1 MNNDVP
7 SGSVMSRPLARNVRS
22 FAWNPSTWTFVPCVT
37 ELRFQPCRISASCGP
52 PSTAHCCFSPVAVV
66 TSMCSHEC
74 GLLNSIFVT
83 TPSSL
88 IGRLMSNSAAN
99 EWCAMTGAAT
109 AATKAPLR
117 TLNQPL
123 TRIGPPSFKPIVQ
136 AYPSFR
142 SRQRLLEKLV
152 VEQVLRELD
161 ALELEQLG
169 VRLGVPIQVH
179 RDRPRRRERLRVLDR
194 RLVLHAV

>member
-7 SGSVMSRPLARNVRS
+7 FSSVMSRPLARNVRS
-22 FAWNPSTWTFVPCVT
+22 FAWKPSTCTFVPATT
-37 ELRFQPCRISASCGP
+37 ELRFQPLRINAFGAP

-74 GLLNSIFVT
+74 GLLNCIFVT

-99 EWCAMTGAAT
+99 EWCATTGAAI
-109 AATKAPLR
+109 AASKPPPR

-123 TRIGPPSFKPIVQ
+123 TRIGPPVALTDTSSP
-136 AYPSFR
+136 PSR
-142 SRQRLLEKLV
+142 RLGQRLLEKLV
-152 VEQVLRELD
+152 VQQILRELD
-161 ALELEQLG
+161 ALELEQLSI
-169 VRLGVPIQVH
+169 RLGVPIEMH
-179 RDRPRRRERLRVLDR
+179 RDRPRLRERL
-194 RLVLHAV
+194 

>member
-7 SGSVMSRPLARNVRS
+7 FSSVMSRPLARNVRS
-22 FAWNPSTWTFVPCVT
+22 FAWKPSTCTFVPGTT
-37 ELRFQPCRISASCGP
+37 ELRFQPLRINAFGAP

-74 GLLNSIFVT
+74 GLLNCIFVT

-99 EWCAMTGAAT
+99 EWCATTGAAT
-109 AATKAPLR
+109 AASKPPPK

-123 TRIGPPSFKPIVQ
+123 TRIGPPNSNPTIRACPGQ
-136 AYPSFR
+136 SL
-142 SRQRLLEKLV
+142 RQRLLQKLV
-152 VEQVLRELD
+152 VQQVLGEFD
-161 ALELEQLG
+161 ALVLEQLC
-169 VRLGVPIQVH
+169 I
-179 RDRPRRRERLRVLDR
+179 RLRIPVQ
-194 RLVLHAV
+194 V

>member
-1 MNNDVP
+1 MNNDLP

-22 FAWNPSTWTFVPCVT
+22 FAWKPSTWTMVPAGT
-37 ELRFQPCRISASCGP
+37 ELRFQPCRISAFGAP

-88 IGRLMSNSAAN
+88 IGRLMSHSAAN
-99 EWCAMTGAAT
+99 EWCATTGAAT
-109 AATKAPLR
+109 AASKPPPR

-123 TRIGPPSFKPIVQ
+123 TRIGPPSSKPTIRSP
-136 AYPSFR
+136 PSR
-142 SRQRLLEKLV
+142 RLGQWLLEKLV
-152 VEQVLRELD
+152 VQQILRELD

-169 VRLGVPIQVH
+169 I
-179 RDRPRRRERLRVLDR
+179 RLRVAIE
-194 RLVLHAV
+194 V

>member
-1 MNNDVP
+1 MNNDLP

-22 FAWNPSTWTFVPCVT
+22 FAWKPSTCTFVPAGT
-37 ELRFQPCRISASCGP
+37 ELRFQPWRISAFGAP

-99 EWCAMTGAAT
+99 EWCATTGAAT
-109 AATKAPLR
+109 AASKPPPR

-142 SRQRLLEKLV
+142 SRQRLFEKLV
-152 VEQVLRELD
+152 VQQMFRELD
-161 ALELEQLG
+161 TLELEQLG
-169 VRLGVPIQVH
+169 IRLGVPIQVH
-179 RDRPRRRERLRVLDR
+179 RDRPRGRERLRVLDR
-194 RLVLHAV
+194 RFIL